1 MKKECVTMKIQ
12 AVLIDG
18 FKNLSDV
25 KITFDNITALVAL
38 NNFGKSNVLS
48 GIDFG
53 LAFIKASIDDK
64 MEMIANS
71 NLIPIN
77 QSMQGRNYKFEVEM
91 ATEEAEQEY
100 RVQYGYEFS
109 WQCDEDEIPEIVS
122 EYLRIKLD
130 DKGQKYTQL
139 INRTK
144 DAALY
149 KRSETG
155 RFHRKLRWML
165 RN

>member
-1 MKKECVTMKIQ
+1 MKIQ

-18 FKNLSDV
+18 LRIFLML

-64 MEMIANS
+64 MEMMANS

-91 ATEEAEQEY
+91 VTEEAEQEY

-109 WQCDEDEIPEIVS
+109 WQCDEDEVPEIVS

-144 DAALY
+144 DTALY

-155 RFHRKLRWML
+155 RCSSKLRWML
-165 RN
+165 WN